1 MIFRFKGFCL
11 ITLIMN
17 ATLISV
23 PAFSQD
29 MQHHSYASSD
39 DSKHMTQHATAKS
52 SDAHSA
58 MNMVKDEVVTE
69 GVVQRILADSN
80 QLIVRHQPIPLWNM
94 GAMQMKFNLAEE
106 LSVSDFQL
114 EQKIRFRLKQDN
126 MMKFTITE
134 LLE

>member
-1 MIFRFKGFCL
+1 MSFRFKGIRLVAL
-11 ITLIMN
+11 ITNLI
-17 ATLISV
+17 LISF

-29 MQHHSYASSD
+29 MQHHSHASSD
-39 DSKHMTQHATAKS
+39 DSKHMTQHAAAKS

-58 MNMVKDEVVTE
+58 MNMVADEVVTE

-106 LSVSDFQL
+106 LSVSDFQP
-114 EQKIRFRLKQDN
+114 EQKIRFRLKQNN